1 VVDLIDRSGGPAMKT
16 VSDPN
21 GLVFT
26 SPTCSTSS
34 RDEGGEMLPLMF

>member
-1 VVDLIDRSGGPAMKT
+1 VVGLVDRSGGLAVKT

-21 GLVFT
+21 GLAFT